1 MKNFQLNY
9 DRQLT
14 TLRCLDPIK
23 ALVLVQRT
31 ERTLKKVP
39 VFLKPSFQRRM
50 ATAAAQLGDLNE
62 WIAPR
67 QAELLRTDDRR
78 YFGAVESRV
87 FQQRS
92 IWVRRRGLN

>member
-1 MKNFQLNY
+1 MNSVQGNY

-14 TLRCLDPIK
+14 NLRCLGRTK
-23 ALVLVQRT
+23 AILLVQRT

-50 ATAAAQLGDLNE
+50 ATAAAQLGDLNQ

-78 YFGAVESRV
+78 YFGETRV

-92 IWVRRRGLN
+92 IWIRRRGLN